1 MRMPK
6 LQEIFTTVAIVCHRY
21 ERLAVLQNVFASF
34 CLERVMK
41 LKNVSKKL
49 HEYKQDKEE
58 KKKRDKNKHLGLKK
72 KILEQSRGTMR
83 VCVSVLILF

>member
-1 MRMPK
+1 
-6 LQEIFTTVAIVCHRY
+6 
-21 ERLAVLQNVFASF
+21 
-34 CLERVMK
+34 MK

>member
-1 MRMPK
+1 M
-6 LQEIFTTVAIVCHRY
+6 
-21 ERLAVLQNVFASF
+21 
-34 CLERVMK
+34 

-58 KKKRDKNKHLGLKK
+58 KKRPRQKEAFGTLK